1 MFGKMGVSRNFVYGL
16 ILVVVLSGL
25 QCTHEKADVY
35 TPCKINLRWI
45 PSYEEESWDD
55 VRTGLLWSFSF
66 LGASLP
72 TGSFDGS
79 VTWLNDQ
86 VFTCD
91 FSKLGFNDEALLSLQ
106 VIFDRLKASEEY
118 KSKGGIDLGRLLMLT
133 IYSSHHYYRIT
144 GMNQSYNSVEEI
156 YLSDSILQFGITNSA
171 VATDDRLIHMP
182 AVTTSASV
190 AFYSATEG
198 TGKLA
203 DSTFS
208 IDVHEIFELMPNGQ
222 LRFAI
227 YDSQGKLE
235 TSADALISAA
245 GKPGKCMWCHES
257 KAVTLFSETDDV
269 PGYLTSK
276 EFVDRVKLSN
286 EQLTVIRNALSTD
299 LLFANQQDH
308 TQSELLYITFM
319 EPSAFRISNEWE
331 ISLADAE
338 SILSGLPAHDYP
350 EFPFLGILHDRND
363 VDFLAPYATERV
375 PESAREYS
383 SYEPDFF
390 E

>member
-1 MFGKMGVSRNFVYGL
+1 MPVSKFLVSVF
-16 ILVVVLSGL
+16 ILVVVLTCIR
-25 QCTHEKADVY
+25 CTRENAALY
-35 TPCKINLRWI
+35 TPWKINLRWI

-72 TGSFDGS
+72 TGSFDAS
-79 VTWLNDQ
+79 VTWVNDQ
-86 VFTCD
+86 IFTCD
-91 FSKLGFNDEALLSLQ
+91 FSKLGFNDDALLSLQ

-133 IYSSHHYYRIT
+133 IYSSNHYYRIT
-144 GMNQSYNSVEEI
+144 GTNQSYSTVKEL
-156 YLSDSILQFGITNSA
+156 YLSDSVLQFGITNSA

-182 AVTTSASV
+182 EATNPSAI

-198 TGKLA
+198 TGKIT
-203 DSTFS
+203 DSSFS
-208 IDVHEIFELMPNGQ
+208 IGAYEIFELMPNGQ

-257 KAVTLFSETDDV
+257 NVQTLFSQMEDV
-269 PGYLTSK
+269 PGYLTSQ
-276 EFVDRVKLSN
+276 EFIDRVKLSN
-286 EQLTVIRNALSTD
+286 DELKAIRNELSTD
-299 LLFANQQDH
+299 LVFANNQDH
-308 TQSELLYITFM
+308 TQSELLYIGFM
-319 EPSAFRISNEWE
+319 EPSAYRIAHEWD
-331 ISLADAE
+331 ISLPEAE
-338 SILSGLPAHDYP
+338 SILSGLPVHDYP
-350 EFPFLGILHDRND
+350 EFPFLGVLYDRIA
-363 VDFLAPYATERV
+363 VDLLSPYETERV

-390 E
+390 